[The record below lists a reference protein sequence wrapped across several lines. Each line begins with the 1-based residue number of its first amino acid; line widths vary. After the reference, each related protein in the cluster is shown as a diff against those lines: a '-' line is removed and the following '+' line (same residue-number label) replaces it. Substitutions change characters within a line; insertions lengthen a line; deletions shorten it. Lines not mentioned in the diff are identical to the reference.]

1 MELRTLG
8 WGLQQWW
15 RWGMVPQSR
24 VMASE
29 MREVIGFTA
38 GLDVEGEEDFRIK
51 GDAQALGRVTGQMV
65 APFPKKRKL
74 KKKKSRVQAVG
85 WSPRWLLESAGML
98 NVYVIMFHLGGLSL
112 YTHSMW
118 AGRHSCLCTSLL

>member
-1 MELRTLG
+1 
-8 WGLQQWW
+8 
-15 RWGMVPQSR
+15 
-24 VMASE
+24 MASE
-29 MREVIGFTA
+29 MREVIGFTV

-74 KKKKSRVQAVG
+74 KKKKSIVQAVG
-85 WSPRWLLESAGML
+85 WSPRWLLESAGMP
-98 NVYVIMFHLGGLSL
+98 NVYVIMFHPGGLSL

-118 AGRHSCLCTSLL
+118 AGTHSCLCTSLL

>member
-1 MELRTLG
+1 
-8 WGLQQWW
+8 
-15 RWGMVPQSR
+15 MVPQSR

-29 MREVIGFTA
+29 VREVIGFTA

-74 KKKKSRVQAVG
+74 KKKKNQESRLLDG
-85 WSPRWLLESAGML
+85 HPEGCWSRRE
-98 NVYVIMFHLGGLSL
+98 
-112 YTHSMW
+112 
-118 AGRHSCLCTSLL
+118 C